1 MMPQQL
7 ATDRELLDGVLR
19 PYRDHSRYL
28 REAEVTGRPD
38 AVSARGRFGIA
49 ESCYIDDTGHFN
61 AVEFNI
67 CYNQL
72 GYYLIAKCVEDRLFD
87 AFSTWTMADFWER
100 QLSDVLIY
108 RLGSRFRRMIN
119 PRSFE
124 GEVVFQEPRVSVRPG
139 RPAVMSM
146 ETTCSF
152 WDDEGGS
159 ADGTVKLAFTRLPQL
174 TA

>member
-1 MMPQQL
+1 MTPQQEL
-7 ATDRELLDGVLR
+7 TDQELLGRVLR

-28 REAEVTGRPD
+28 RSAQVVEQPGM
-38 AVSARGRFGIA
+38 VSARGRFSIA

-72 GYYLIAKCVEDRLFD
+72 GYFLIAKCVEGGLLE
-87 AFSTWTMADFWER
+87 AFSTWSMADFWER

-108 RLGSRFRRMIN
+108 RLTSRFRRMID

-124 GEVVFQEPRVSVRPG
+124 GEVVFQEPRVSARAG
-139 RPAVMSM
+139 KPAIMSM

-152 WDDEGGS
+152 WDGAGGS
-159 ADGTVKLAFTRLPQL
+159 ADGSVKLAFTRLPQL

>member
-1 MMPQQL
+1 MTPPGETGD
-7 ATDRELLDGVLR
+7 AELIGQVLR

-28 REAEVTGRPD
+28 RQARVSRQPD
-38 AVSARGRFGIA
+38 GVSAQGRFSIA

-72 GYYLIAKCVEDRLFD
+72 GYYLLAKCIEEDLFD
-87 AFSTWTMADFWER
+87 AFATWSMADFWER

-108 RLGSRFRRMIN
+108 RISSRYRRMIN

-124 GEVVFQEPRVSVRPG
+124 GEIVFQKPRVSARPDN
-139 RPAVMSM
+139 ASIMSL

-152 WDDEGGS
+152 WDSDGGS
-159 ADGTVKLAFTRLPQL
+159 ADGTGKIAFTRLPEP
-174 TA
+174 AV